1 MCYNAKMNSLNNR
14 PILSVIISALNEE
27 ARVGAVLRQVLE
39 IFKKYHIDSE
49 LIFLNN
55 HSTDHTGDIAA
66 ELAKIEPHLKVIH
79 RYNRFSKDL
88 GSSLKEGIQNASGDF
103 FLIMD
108 CDLSHNPEDIK
119 RLFESR
125 EKADIIIGSRF
136 VKGGS
141 ATLSS
146 QRRLSSRFYNILAR
160 ALTGIPVN
168 DLTTGFKLY
177 STKKVVDI
185 KIKNNGFGF
194 HVELPIKAYFRGATF
209 LEIPIHYEK
218 SPKESTLHYRKQFFS
233 YMNPVFWGF
242 LQRLKNIFSLF

>member
-1 MCYNAKMNSLNNR
+1 MNSFNHH
-14 PILSVIISALNEE
+14 PVLSVIISALNEE
-27 ARVGAVLRQVLE
+27 ARVEAILRQVLE
-39 IFKKYHIDSE
+39 IFKKYDIDGE

-55 HSTDHTGDIAA
+55 HSADSAG
-66 ELAKIEPHLKVIH
+66 
-79 RYNRFSKDL
+79 N
-88 GSSLKEGIQNASGDF
+88 F

-108 CDLSHNPEDIK
+108 CDLSHNPEDI
-119 RLFESR
+119 RQLFDYR

-146 QRRLSSRFYNILAR
+146 QRRFLSRFYNVFAR
-160 ALTGIPVN
+160 VLTGLPVN

-177 STKKVVDI
+177 RLKKVTDI
-185 KIKNNGFGF
+185 KIENNGFWF

-218 SPKESTLHYRKQFFS
+218 SPKESTLRYHKQFFS

-242 LQRLKNIFSLF
+242 LQRIKHIFSVF